1 MMETDSTKNCT
12 SYCPAH
18 KWLRPICLSV
28 PFYSTTDGS
37 LPDEGGVIEEDNS
50 TVNRMLSD
58 KELIR
63 DGLHVGGT
71 TVKMESELSNIETTE
86 WLNSKVFTETD
97 DESSQTRKTVLYA
110 CKTQV
115 LGLFVYISIILANR
129 NGTGL

>member
-1 MMETDSTKNCT
+1 M
-12 SYCPAH
+12 
-18 KWLRPICLSV
+18 
-28 PFYSTTDGS
+28 
-37 LPDEGGVIEEDNS
+37 PDEGGVIEEDNS

-58 KELIR
+58 TELIR

-86 WLNSKVFTETD
+86 WLDSKVFTETD
-97 DESSQTRKTVLYA
+97 DESPQTRKTVLYA

-129 NGTGL
+129 SGTGL

>member
-18 KWLRPICLSV
+18 KCLRPICLSV
-28 PFYSTTDGS
+28 PFHSTTDGS
-37 LPDEGGVIEEDNS
+37 LPDEGGGIEEDNS
-50 TVNRMLSD
+50 TVNRMLPD
-58 KELIR
+58 KELIQ

-71 TVKMESELSNIETTE
+71 TVKMESELSNIETTK
-86 WLNSKVFTETD
+86 WPDSKVFTETD

-115 LGLFVYISIILANR
+115 LGLFVYISVILANR
-129 NGTGL
+129 SGNGL